1 MAELTEQEINEIYR
15 NADDNVQIVITNAY
29 NEPFTDINKAA
40 IQENVAKLEEIKA
53 YKKMDNTTSIW
64 TDDYNFE
71 KIDAAIIFGK
81 TFYE

>member
-1 MAELTEQEINEIYR
+1 MAELTEQEIDEIYR
-15 NADDNVQIVITNAY
+15 NADHNVQIIITNAY
-29 NEPFTDINKAA
+29 EEPFTDINKAT
-40 IQENVAKLEEIKA
+40 IQENVSKLEEIKS
-53 YKKMDNTTSIW
+53 YKKQDNTTSIW